1 MTGDAT
7 NEFDLIS
14 TDGTPQQGEIERVS
28 EHDWFQFNAAAGTTY
43 AMEVQLGTLRDSTIS
58 LIDTDR
64 ETIILG
70 NDDSESMASFI
81 EWTCPVSGTYF
92 INVKGFSGDT
102 GTFTIHVDQDSAQHG
117 GDPCDGGTV
126 MMEHAID
133 RCFHVDNA
141 QTILIDPLAEN
152 DGAIAFYQHLGF
164 EVIGPRTFGVDE
176 CIVLRL
182 RLPDSRCD

>member
-7 NEFDLIS
+7 TEFDLIQ

-64 ETIILG
+64 ETIILE

-81 EWTCPVSGTYF
+81 EWTCPATGSYYILVRGYGRESGTF
-92 INVKGFSGDT
+92 QVMVADT
-102 GTFTIHVDQDSAQHG
+102 SRPGYTGLAGGSS
-117 GDPCDGGTV
+117 GDPCNGGGT
-126 MMEHAID
+126 MTGQGSLS
-133 RCFHVDNA
+133 F
-141 QTILIDPLAEN
+141 QP
-152 DGAIAFYQHLGF
+152 DGNYQ
-164 EVIGPRTFGVDE
+164 
-176 CIVLRL
+176 
-182 RLPDSRCD
+182 DSRACDWQVSCAAGQTASFTFTELDTELDLSLIHI